1 MACNVAE
8 QYAAAGVSSRPVVVL
23 STASAYKFPA
33 AVLDALGIE
42 PAGDEFRIMEQL
54 QELTGVPMPKNLSGL
69 REKPVLHR
77 DVIEKDEI
85 LDYVLRKIAQPK
97 WN

>member
-1 MACNVAE
+1 M
-8 QYAAAGVSSRPVVVL
+8 VVL
-23 STASAYKFPA
+23 PTASAYKSPA